1 MLTIGQ
7 HIIQQ
12 RRNLGMSVSDL
23 SIRTGLSCV
32 DIEKI
37 ENSFSLPRLHVLF
50 RIAQG
55 LGVSMDM
62 LLVDV
67 QQQMQSAYEQHQ
79 QQSLEG
85 GYYA

>member
-55 LGVSMDM
+55 LGLSMDV
-62 LLVDV
+62 LLVDA
-67 QQQMQSAYEQHQ
+67 QQQMQSAYEQYQ
-79 QQSLEG
+79 QQLLEG
-85 GYYA
+85 EHHA